1 MLKYL
6 KHFTKNF
13 SDVKIKWLVLVTRY
27 NSYGI
32 VFIEAIGGTGIVQTL
47 ALS

>member
-1 MLKYL
+1 M
-6 KHFTKNF
+6 
-13 SDVKIKWLVLVTRY
+13 SGPCITRY

-32 VFIEAIGGTGIVQTL
+32 VFIEAKGGTGIVQTL